1 MTINSGFF
9 SGVNTTDFMA
19 VVTNQARI
27 METGIR
33 ELRYDLTADPLR
45 CAADVGSDAVVLSGL
60 KDKCT
65 ASLSHLK
72 RLYDETRF
80 LRDHLEKV

>member
-1 MTINSGFF
+1 M
-9 SGVNTTDFMA
+9 DFMS
-19 VVTNQARI
+19 VISNQARI

-45 CAADVGSDAVVLSGL
+45 SSVDIGSEAVVLSGL
-60 KDKCT
+60 KEKCSS
-65 ASLSHLK
+65 SLSHLK

-80 LRDHLEKV
+80 LKNHLEKVRAFVHVLMYQ